1 MVNASHSGTT
11 ICAAGRQIAGDKA
24 SPNAFLRIGRDV
36 GWGVGE
42 NKKRSRLT
50 RSLRAIRKK
59 QITQKTLAAGL
70 MALLRQMGPP
80 PLPPMSTCT
89 PKSPTGRVSWG
100 VWGLAERTVPK
111 GPVSE
116 AESPPTGG
124 AYCFALEGTHSHRHT
139 EGCKLSIN
147 SLSIS
152 WLINFLGINW

>member
-11 ICAAGRQIAGDKA
+11 ICAAGRQIAVDKA

-50 RSLRAIRKK
+50 RSLQAIRKK

-80 PLPPMSTCT
+80 LPPMSRCT
-89 PKSPTGRVSWG
+89 PKSPTGRVSGRRGGGWQRG
-100 VWGLAERTVPK
+100 QSQRGL
-111 GPVSE
+111 
-116 AESPPTGG
+116 SPRLSPHLLTEPI
-124 AYCFALEGTHSHRHT
+124 ALHLAVEGTHLHRHT
-139 EGCKLSIN
+139 KDAN
-147 SLSIS
+147 YR
-152 WLINFLGINW
+152 